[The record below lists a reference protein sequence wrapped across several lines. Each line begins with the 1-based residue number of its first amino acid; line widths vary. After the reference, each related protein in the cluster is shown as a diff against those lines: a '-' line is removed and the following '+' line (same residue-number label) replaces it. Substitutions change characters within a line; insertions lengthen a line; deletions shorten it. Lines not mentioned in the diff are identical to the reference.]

1 MLKNGRQMHS
11 EVDFWIVSLLSPP
24 PPPPSGPQSA
34 FLGFNFL
41 KPSQTIYKAKLVSL
55 LVSILKA
62 GLATPRLA
70 ISVN

>member
-41 KPSQTIYKAKLVSL
+41 KPSQTIYKAESQLSQFVSKH
-55 LVSILKA
+55 LK
-62 GLATPRLA
+62 GRPCYP
-70 ISVN
+70 